1 MTGAAGGTNPQRE
14 PVLAIVVPDLFHAST
29 TFFHEHIAA
38 IWPGRTVVVH
48 LSSTGEPARTDV
60 PVVEIAAPRLLPTP
74 RLPLVGALMRQA
86 NVWRR
91 SRLSGADRRSVE
103 AFLRAH
109 GVTHLFAEFAH
120 VGTTIAPLARR
131 LGLPLT
137 SMSHG
142 YDINVLGEMPQWRL
156 RYRRYFRSAARLVA
170 VVPFLRDRMVRI
182 GADPARIEVI
192 PCAVEADDYAV
203 IDQDRGPVRV
213 AMVSRM
219 VEQKGP
225 LQSLRAFALAH
236 AERPELVLEV
246 VGNGPLMPAVE
257 AEVAALGIGDAVTL
271 HHDQPHAVALR
282 VIARAHLFLQH
293 CMTVPQQGIESQGV
307 SVVEAMGHGAVA
319 IVTRHGGLTDH
330 VAGGTRGLAVDDG
343 DVAGMA
349 RAIVAMVDDPA
360 ARARIGA
367 AARAWVL
374 ATFSRAVVYPRL
386 RARIGLTA

>member
-1 MTGAAGGTNPQRE
+1 MTDATGAVGRQVE
-14 PVLAIVVPDLFHAST
+14 PVLAIVVPDLIHASV
-29 TFFHEHIAA
+29 TFFHEHIAQ

-48 LSSTGEPARTDV
+48 LSTTGDAARTDV
-60 PVVEIAAPRLLPTP
+60 PVVEIVMPRAVAVP
-74 RLPLVGALMRQA
+74 RLPLIGLLGRQF
-86 NVWRR
+86 NVWRQN
-91 SRLSGADRRSVE
+91 RLGAAERRRI
-103 AFLRAH
+103 ADFLRAH

-120 VGTTIAPLARR
+120 VGATIAPLARR

-142 YDINVLGEMPQWRL
+142 WDINVLGEMPQWRL

-170 VVPFLRDRMVRI
+170 VVPFLRGRMARI
-182 GADPARIEVI
+182 GAPADRIEVI
-192 PCAVEADDYAV
+192 PCAVESADFPL
-203 IDQDRGPVRV
+203 IDQTTGPVRV
-213 AMVSRM
+213 AMVSRL
-219 VEQKGP
+219 VDQKGP
-225 LQSLRAFALAH
+225 LHSVRAFALAR

-246 VGNGPLMPAVE
+246 VGNGPLMARVE
-257 AEVAALGIGDAVTL
+257 AEVAALGIADAVTL
-271 HHDQPHAVALR
+271 HRDQPHEVALA

-293 CMTVPQQGIESQGV
+293 CMTLPRQGIESQGV
-307 SVVEAMGHGAVA
+307 SVCEAMGHGAVA
-319 IVTRHGGLTDH
+319 IVTRHGGLADH
-330 VAGGTRGLAVDDG
+330 VAGERGIAVDEG

-386 RARIGLTA
+386 RARIGLTG

>member
-1 MTGAAGGTNPQRE
+1 MSDSPAAKGSPDG
-14 PVLAIVVPDLFHAST
+14 PVLAIVLPDLIHASV

-48 LSSTGEPARTDV
+48 LSSTGERARTGV
-60 PVVEIAAPRLLPTP
+60 PVVEVAAPSPLPVP
-74 RLPLVGALMRQA
+74 RLPLLGALGRQL

-91 SRLSGADRRSVE
+91 SRIGRADRRRV
-103 AFLRAH
+103 ADFLHEHR
-109 GVTHLFAEFAH
+109 VTHLFAEFAH
-120 VGTTIAPLARR
+120 VGATIAPLARR

-156 RYRRYFRSAARLVA
+156 RYRRYFRSRARLVA
-170 VVPFLRDRMVRI
+170 VVPFLRERMGRI
-182 GADPARIEVI
+182 GAPPERVAIV
-192 PCAVEADDYAV
+192 PCAVEAADFPV
-203 IDQDRGPVRV
+203 IDQGRGPVRA

-219 VEQKGP
+219 VDQKGP
-225 LQSLRAFALAH
+225 LQSLRAFALART
-236 AERPELVLEV
+236 ARPELTLDV
-246 VGNGPLMPAVE
+246 VGNGPLMAAVE
-257 AEVAALGIGDAVTL
+257 AEVDALGIRDAVTL
-271 HHDQPHAVALR
+271 HHDQPHAVALD
-282 VIARAHLFLQH
+282 VIGHAHLFLQH
-293 CMTVPQQGIESQGV
+293 CMTVPRQGIESQGV

-330 VAGGTRGLAVDDG
+330 VAGGERGVAVDEG

-360 ARARIGA
+360 ARTRIGA

-374 ATFSRAVVYPRL
+374 ATFSRAAVYPPL
-386 RARIGLTA
+386 RDRIGLTA